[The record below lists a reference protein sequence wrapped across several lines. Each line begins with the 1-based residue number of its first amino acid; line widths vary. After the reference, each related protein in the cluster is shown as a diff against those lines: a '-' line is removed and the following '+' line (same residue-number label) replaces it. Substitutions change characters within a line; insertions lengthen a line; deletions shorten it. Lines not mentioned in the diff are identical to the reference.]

1 MANDRFQELLRQM
14 PSIAN
19 AVNGFESESIQ
30 QMAYKELL
38 AALNSTM
45 DSSSSET
52 PAVTSAKPAAEKTKP
67 TAKAGLS
74 TADILAMARGKTPQP
89 DSNGQK
95 AKAERISS
103 PKAAPIGEVPLGD
116 PNKPSEVEQIKE
128 ASHQLLGEIPEELVD
143 GNDFFGKG
151 SIQLL
156 KHHGTYQ
163 QDNRDARTRGDGSK
177 SKRDYMFMVRSK
189 IPGGKLTS
197 DQMLAQLD
205 LADDVGNATLRV
217 TSRQGLQL
225 HGVVKSDL
233 KRTIEQINRIQ
244 MSTLGACGDVNRN
257 VMCCPAPHRN
267 DAIHDQMQALADQL
281 AAHFAPRTSA
291 YHELWLRDLA
301 TGEDELVG
309 GGKEGHEIEPIYG
322 KHYLPRKFKI
332 AVGLPEDNCVDLYTH
347 DLALMAICKD
357 GKISGYNMLVGGGQG
372 VIPSAAKTF
381 PALGKK
387 LAFVAPDRAVDL
399 ATAVVKVQRDFGNR
413 TDRKVARLKYLI
425 HSWGLDRFQAK
436 VEEYYGHKL
445 HEPDPIDVS
454 GFDDHMGWHEQGD
467 GKWFYGLSVENG
479 RIKDNDKLQL
489 KTALRAICRQLKPG
503 IRLTAHQDILFTD
516 VAANNITTLESILR
530 EHQVAL
536 SEDVST
542 VRKWSMACVA
552 WPTCGLS
559 ITEAE
564 RALPGVIDQMEVE
577 LAKLGLSSEAF
588 TVRMTGCPNGCA
600 RPYNSDIG
608 LIGKAAGKYT
618 VSVGGRLLGNRL
630 NFIYKDSVPEAEV
643 VSELTPLFVYFK
655 QERHKGESFGDFCAR
670 KGQENLLAWSES
682 FQATV

>member
-38 AALNSTM
+38 AALSSNG
-45 DSSSSET
+45 DSSVAAPVA
-52 PAVTSAKPAAEKTKP
+52 PATVKPKSAVKP
-67 TAKAGLS
+67 GLS
-74 TADILAMARGKTPQP
+74 TADILAMARGEASKPA
-89 DSNGQK
+89 SNGHD
-95 AKAERISS
+95 AKAE
-103 PKAAPIGEVPLGD
+103 PAAKTEAPATGDVPLGD
-116 PNKPSEVEQIKE
+116 PNKLSEVEQFKD
-128 ASHQLLGEIPEELVD
+128 ASQYLRGEIPEELVD
-143 GNDFFGKG
+143 GNDHFGKG

-163 QDNRDARTRGDGSK
+163 QDNRDARARGGGAK

-197 DQMLAQLD
+197 DQLLAQLD
-205 LADDVGNATLRV
+205 LADEVGNSTLRV

-225 HGVVKSDL
+225 HGVVKDNL
-233 KRTIEQINRIQ
+233 KETIERINQIQ
-244 MSTLGACGDVNRN
+244 MTTLGACGDVNRN
-257 VMCCPAPHRN
+257 VMCCPAPHRD
-267 DAIHDQMQALADQL
+267 DAVHDEMQALADQL

-309 GGKEGHEIEPIYG
+309 GGKNGHEIEPIYG
-322 KHYLPRKFKI
+322 KHYLPRKFKMAI
-332 AVGLPEDNCVDLYTH
+332 GLPEDNCVDMYTH

-357 GKISGYNMLVGGGQG
+357 GQIAGYNMLVGGGQG
-372 VIPSAAKTF
+372 VTPSAAKTF

-387 LAFVAPDRAVDL
+387 LAFVTPDQAVEL

-413 TDRKVARLKYLI
+413 TDRKNARLKYLI
-425 HSWGLDRFQAK
+425 HDWGLERFKTK
-436 VEEYYGHKL
+436 VEEYYDNKL
-445 HEPDPIDVS
+445 REPDPIDVS
-454 GFDDHMGWHEQGD
+454 GFDDHMGWHKQGD

-479 RIKDNDKLQL
+479 RVKDDDSLQL
-489 KTALRAICRQLKPG
+489 KSALREICGRLKPG
-503 IRLTAHQDILFTD
+503 IRLTSHQDILFTD
-516 VAANNITTLESILR
+516 VAPRSKTTLESILR
-530 EHQVAL
+530 DHHVAL
-536 SEDVST
+536 SEEVST
-542 VRKWSMACVA
+542 VRRWSMACVA

-564 RALPGVIDQMEVE
+564 RALPGIIDQMEVE
-577 LAKLGLSSEAF
+577 LAKLGLASEAF

-608 LIGKAAGKYT
+608 LVGKTAGKYT

-630 NFIYKDSVPEAEV
+630 NFIYKDLVPEAEV
-643 VSELTPLFVYFK
+643 VPTLIPLFIYFK
-655 QERHKGESFGDFCAR
+655 QERIDGETFGDFCTR
-670 KGQENLLAWSES
+670 KGKEDLLAWSES
-682 FQATV
+682 YQATV